1 MMVRSRYFWPLLAA
15 VALVQIGVL
24 GKIVADRITV
34 LKTGREVVLPVRPVD
49 PRDFL
54 RGDYVVLGFDLS
66 TVTLTEAELGQSFDA
81 FRRGQEVYVTWKDNG
96 DGSWSVARIGQAPP
110 EAVEAGSVSV
120 RARLENLWRADKSDR
135 RTFALRYGIESYF
148 VPEGTGKDLEQ
159 AVRDKKIEAIVAV
172 GGDGT
177 AALKGLVIGGE
188 RHLDPPLL

>member
-1 MMVRSRYFWPLLAA
+1 MMLRSRYFWPLLAA
-15 VALVQIGVL
+15 VALLQIGVL
-24 GKIVADRITV
+24 GKIVTDRIAV

-54 RGDYVVLGFDLS
+54 RGDYVVLGYDLS
-66 TVTLTEAELGQSFDA
+66 TVTMSEAELGASFEV
-81 FRRGQEVYVTWKDNG
+81 FRTGQEVYVTWKDNG
-96 DGSWSVARIGQAPP
+96 DGTWSVAHIGQVPP
-110 EAVEAGSVSV
+110 EAVEAGHVTV
-120 RARLENLWRADKSDR
+120 RARLENLWRDKVPER
-135 RTFALRYGIESYF
+135 RTFMLRYGIESYF
-148 VPEGTGKDLEQ
+148 VPEGTGQALEQ